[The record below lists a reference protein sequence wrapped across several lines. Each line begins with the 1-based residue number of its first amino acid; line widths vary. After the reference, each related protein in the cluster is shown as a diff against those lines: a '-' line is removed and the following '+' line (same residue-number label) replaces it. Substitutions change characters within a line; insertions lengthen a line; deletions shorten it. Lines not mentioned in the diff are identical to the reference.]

1 MPRKRLAA
9 AGVGFVVTL
18 GVGIALSRAFG
29 LEPSIWIPAA
39 FTVPSVVAIS
49 VFVAGRKRNARGEPE
64 KAN

>member
-1 MPRKRLAA
+1 MLRKRLAA
-9 AGVGFVVTL
+9 SGVAFVVTL
-18 GVGIALSRAFG
+18 GVGIVLSRAFG

-49 VFVAGRKRNARGEPE
+49 VFVAGRNGTRGREPE